1 LIFEGVCTPGPS
13 QDANAGPSTLWA
25 CCNGAIFL
33 VVVHCPICCLNF
45 SELLNSFEE
54 EPKELGSPKSQKPRR
69 DEGKQATEQ
78 LGEHLR
84 RMVKPGLCARLGGKA
99 GTSTNRDFCCKLSCF
114 VVEVT

>member
-1 LIFEGVCTPGPS
+1 
-13 QDANAGPSTLWA
+13 
-25 CCNGAIFL
+25 
-33 VVVHCPICCLNF
+33 
-45 SELLNSFEE
+45 LNSFEE
-54 EPKELGSPKSQKPRR
+54 APKELGSPKSQKPRR